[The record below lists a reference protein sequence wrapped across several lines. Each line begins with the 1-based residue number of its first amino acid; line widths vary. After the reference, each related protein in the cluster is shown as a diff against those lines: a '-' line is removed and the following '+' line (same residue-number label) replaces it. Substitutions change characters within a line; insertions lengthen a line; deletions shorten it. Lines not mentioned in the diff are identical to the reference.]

1 MRPAGTGAA
10 KSRREAAGA
19 KRPQR
24 AQPGWSCG
32 KGHGRRDAWGT
43 RATPGGWLWV
53 PQQAEPPVLRCCL
66 CRISAGACPRR
77 RGSSARPG
85 LGGSAW
91 RQRSLPY
98 LGGKSGAG
106 SAVRRGIRVPFTLAL
121 CCGAGSHPCP
131 APAGGALATAGSG
144 SPRNMVLAPEPTHLA
159 PAPLLPRLGPGG
171 GSALGLAGMGRIN
184 EFPKRGGPGEGRS
197 VPAQEK
203 VLAAARRR
211 QSGAGRPKSVAPCA
225 APHPPGA
232 GVDACPRPAG
242 HPRRPMFRS
251 RRAGLVRRLWRQ
263 RCAAAGPEDGPGA
276 LKPAAHALF
285 KKLKD
290 EELELL
296 VQAVESRGAWE
307 SGCVWVPRGE
317 PRGAKQALPP
327 QVLLCRLYRWP
338 DLRQPHELKHLCYCA
353 GGRGGCG
360 DAAVLCCNPHHFSRL
375 AAPETPPPPYSKASC
390 GPSWP
395 DEPQHPGTQLLE
407 FSYNG
412 GDWRDTSLSWS
423 TVKDGYWCK
432 LAYWEHR
439 TRVGRL
445 YAVHEASVN
454 IFCELPR
461 GSGFCLGQLPAAHRS
476 RAVRRARGKIGRGL
490 LLSREPGGVWAYNRS
505 EHPIFVSSPTL
516 GPPGARGLTVLKV
529 LPGYSAKVFDYERV
543 GGTGGRRLP
552 GEGPCD
558 PHSVRISFAK
568 GWGPCYS
575 RQFITSCPC
584 WLEVL
589 LNQPR

>member
-1 MRPAGTGAA
+1 
-10 KSRREAAGA
+10 
-19 KRPQR
+19 
-24 AQPGWSCG
+24 
-32 KGHGRRDAWGT
+32 
-43 RATPGGWLWV
+43 
-53 PQQAEPPVLRCCL
+53 
-66 CRISAGACPRR
+66 
-77 RGSSARPG
+77 
-85 LGGSAW
+85 
-91 RQRSLPY
+91 
-98 LGGKSGAG
+98 
-106 SAVRRGIRVPFTLAL
+106 
-121 CCGAGSHPCP
+121 
-131 APAGGALATAGSG
+131 
-144 SPRNMVLAPEPTHLA
+144 
-159 PAPLLPRLGPGG
+159 
-171 GSALGLAGMGRIN
+171 
-184 EFPKRGGPGEGRS
+184 
-197 VPAQEK
+197 
-203 VLAAARRR
+203 
-211 QSGAGRPKSVAPCA
+211 
-225 APHPPGA
+225 
-232 GVDACPRPAG
+232 
-242 HPRRPMFRS
+242 MFRS

-327 QVLLCRLYRWP
+327 QILLCRLYRWP

-375 AAPETPPPPYSKASC
+375 AAPETPPPPYSKVSC

-454 IFCELPR
+454 VFCELPR

-529 LPGYSAKVFDYERV
+529 LPGYSAKVFDYERA
-543 GGTGGRRLP
+543 GGAGGRRLP

-589 LNQPR
+589 LNRPR

>member
-1 MRPAGTGAA
+1 MNSPNGEVRGRGERPGTG
-10 KSRREAAGA
+10 KGLGSGTSRAER
-19 KRPQR
+19 
-24 AQPGWSCG
+24 C
-32 KGHGRRDAWGT
+32 RDPSPSPA
-43 RATPGGWLWV
+43 PGGAGGGGGREV
-53 PQQAEPPVLRCCL
+53 GGCC
-66 CRISAGACPRR
+66 
-77 RGSSARPG
+77 
-85 LGGSAW
+85 
-91 RQRSLPY
+91 RQGR
-98 LGGKSGAG
+98 AD
-106 SAVRRGIRVPFTLAL
+106 
-121 CCGAGSHPCP
+121 PCP
-131 APAGGALATAGSG
+131 HRLSTGRFCAG
-144 SPRNMVLAPEPTHLA
+144 
-159 PAPLLPRLGPGG
+159 
-171 GSALGLAGMGRIN
+171 
-184 EFPKRGGPGEGRS
+184 
-197 VPAQEK
+197 
-203 VLAAARRR
+203 
-211 QSGAGRPKSVAPCA
+211 
-225 APHPPGA
+225 
-232 GVDACPRPAG
+232 
-242 HPRRPMFRS
+242 
-251 RRAGLVRRLWRQ
+251 
-263 RCAAAGPEDGPGA
+263 GPEDGPGA

-307 SGCVWVPRGE
+307 SGCVWAPRGE

-360 DAAVLCCNPHHFSRL
+360 EAATLCCNPHHFSRL

-390 GPSWP
+390 SPSWP
-395 DEPQHPGTQLLE
+395 DKPQHPSTQLLE

-412 GDWRDTSLSWS
+412 GDWRGKGVLPDRGL

-454 IFCELPR
+454 VFCELPR

-490 LLSREPGGVWAYNRS
+490 LLSRELGGVWAYNRS

-543 GGTGGRRLP
+543 GGAGGRQLP

>member
-1 MRPAGTGAA
+1 MAPPPRQGRWGRAPVPAAPGSQVGSGSPHSVALSRSPRAWRLPQPRGGSAPGPAGTGRINECPDGEVRGRGERPRTGKSPGSGGARA
-10 KSRREAAGA
+10 ERSRRA
-19 KRPQR
+19 RPR
-24 AQPGWSCG
+24 AQP
-32 KGHGRRDAWGT
+32 
-43 RATPGGWLWV
+43 
-53 PQQAEPPVLRCCL
+53 
-66 CRISAGACPRR
+66 
-77 RGSSARPG
+77 RP
-85 LGGSAW
+85 A
-91 RQRSLPY
+91 
-98 LGGKSGAG
+98 
-106 SAVRRGIRVPFTLAL
+106 
-121 CCGAGSHPCP
+121 HPDLLCP
-131 APAGGALATAGSG
+131 A
-144 SPRNMVLAPEPTHLA
+144 
-159 PAPLLPRLGPGG
+159 
-171 GSALGLAGMGRIN
+171 
-184 EFPKRGGPGEGRS
+184 
-197 VPAQEK
+197 
-203 VLAAARRR
+203 
-211 QSGAGRPKSVAPCA
+211 
-225 APHPPGA
+225 
-232 GVDACPRPAG
+232 
-242 HPRRPMFRS
+242 PMFRS
-251 RRAGLVRRLWRQ
+251 RRAALVRRLWRQ

-296 VQAVESRGAWE
+296 VQAVESRGACE
-307 SGCVWVPRGE
+307 SGCVWAPRGE
-317 PRGAKQALPP
+317 SRGGPKQALPP

-360 DAAVLCCNPHHFSRL
+360 DAAALCCNPHHFSRL
-375 AAPETPPPPYSKASC
+375 AVPETPPPPYSKASC

-395 DEPQHPGTQLLE
+395 DEPPFPGTQLLE
-407 FSYNG
+407 CSYDG
-412 GDWRDTSLSWS
+412 GHWRDTSLSRS
-423 TVKDGYWCK
+423 TIKDGCWCK

-454 IFCELPR
+454 VFCELPR

-516 GPPGARGLTVLKV
+516 GPPGARGLPVLKV

-543 GGTGGRRLP
+543 GGAGGRRLP

-589 LNQPR
+589 LNRPR